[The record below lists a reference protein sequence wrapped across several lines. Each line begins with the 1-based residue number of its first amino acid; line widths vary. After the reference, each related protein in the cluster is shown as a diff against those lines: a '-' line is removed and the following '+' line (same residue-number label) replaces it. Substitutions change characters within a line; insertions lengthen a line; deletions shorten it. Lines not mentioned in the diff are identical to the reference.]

1 MHKLKLP
8 ITSWD
13 IAVERACEV
22 YEDSWVML
30 DNVFKTKQPVLNR
43 LILDYVSGY
52 IFDLSIEVF
61 LLKVAKA
68 MCDSHDT

>member
-1 MHKLKLP
+1 M
-8 ITSWD
+8 
-13 IAVERACEV
+13 ERACEV

-68 MCDSHDT
+68 MCDRHDT